1 VEYSARRL
9 RILLVCS
16 FFLLT
21 LSTASVASANHD
33 RTQVGSN
40 ISIGPNEESGE
51 ATCFGCS
58 IRVRGHVM
66 GDVTTFGGSI
76 VIEDGGQ
83 VDGDATAFAG
93 SMRLNGPV
101 SVSGDVAVFGGQLR
115 RDSAASIG
123 GDTTNMGG
131 PSAMILIVV
140 LPLFFLGA
148 MAALVIWII
157 RRLLRPSVRVTAQ
170 QF

>member
-1 VEYSARRL
+1 VKYSARRL
-9 RILLVCS
+9 RILLMCS
-16 FFLLT
+16 FFCFA
-21 LSTASVASANHD
+21 LSTASFASGNHD

-66 GDVTTFGGSI
+66 GDVTTIGGSI

-83 VDGDATAFAG
+83 VDGDATAIAG
-93 SMRLNGPV
+93 SMRLSGPV
-101 SVSGDVAVFGGQLR
+101 SVGGDVAVFGGQLR
-115 RDSAASIG
+115 RDSAASID

-131 PSAMILIVV
+131 PGGMILMVA

-148 MAALVIWII
+148 MAALLVWII
-157 RRLLRPSVRVTAQ
+157 RRLMRPSVRVTAQ